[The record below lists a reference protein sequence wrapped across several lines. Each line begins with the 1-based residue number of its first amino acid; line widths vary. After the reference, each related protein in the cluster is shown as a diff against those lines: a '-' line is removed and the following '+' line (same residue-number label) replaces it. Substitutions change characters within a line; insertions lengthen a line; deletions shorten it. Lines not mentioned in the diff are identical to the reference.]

1 MAVTRKQPTFPYR
14 RTGDIL
20 RAAREKA
27 GISQRGL
34 AKSAGMHQADISS
47 YETGKMLPELP
58 RLARIVIITGADLNK
73 IMRSVLADTHA

>member
-1 MAVTRKQPTFPYR
+1 
-14 RTGDIL
+14 
-20 RAAREKA
+20 
-27 GISQRGL
+27 
-34 AKSAGMHQADISS
+34 MHQADISS